1 MIELKHFLDALQ
13 GDIENVDIIMPD
25 SSYYNAKRI
34 KYKSVD
40 INKLI
45 ITEILMDADE
55 ETLDIVT
62 ALKDGE
68 TNYHIGG

>member
-1 MIELKHFLDALQ
+1 MIELKNFLDTLH

-25 SSYYNAKRI
+25 SSYYNAQRI

-45 ITEILMDADE
+45 VTDIFMDVGA
-55 ETLDIVT
+55 ETLEVAT